1 MSKKKIMF
9 NLRPPEGSF
18 GGGAFFVKNMVKFLE
33 DKGYKIVYSLEPN
46 IDLIFMIDPRKDEYK
61 VNGLDDIMR
70 YRKNN
75 QKCRVL
81 YRVNECD
88 IKREKSINIDPLIVK
103 TIKSVDCVVYI
114 TKWLKKYF
122 QDKYPDI
129 IGENKNYVIVNGC
142 NREIFYSNIESKILN
157 IPIKLVT
164 HHWSNNY
171 NKGFEIYNALDKFM
185 ETDMRFKNIELT
197 YIGRY
202 NDNYK
207 PKNIKLLSPC
217 QGEKLR
223 NELCKHDIYLTAS
236 INEPCGMH
244 FIEGLSCGLPVLYD
258 RRGGGIVET
267 AEKYG
272 EGFSSIE
279 ELYEKLLKIIN
290 DYNTYRDKIDYE
302 YLGSERCCKEF
313 YEVILDNLSFF

>member
-1 MSKKKIMF
+1 M
-9 NLRPPEGSF
+9 
-18 GGGAFFVKNMVKFLE
+18 
-33 DKGYKIVYSLEPN
+33 YS
-46 IDLIFMIDPRKDEYK
+46 
-61 VNGLDDIMR
+61 
-70 YRKNN
+70 
-75 QKCRVL
+75 
-81 YRVNECD
+81 
-88 IKREKSINIDPLIVK
+88 
-103 TIKSVDCVVYI
+103 
-114 TKWLKKYF
+114 
-122 QDKYPDI
+122 
-129 IGENKNYVIVNGC
+129 
-142 NREIFYSNIESKILN
+142 
-157 IPIKLVT
+157 
-164 HHWSNNY
+164 
-171 NKGFEIYNALDKFM
+171 
-185 ETDMRFKNIELT
+185 